1 MPVKSLRAFLPRE
14 YVSLAEGALKEYFPS
29 DFTIDLNGRTLPWEA
44 AILIPFADEAV
55 FIQAE
60 ATAFADGMALTAE
73 EGKRNTIS
81 FAYPGISYDRSIQ

>member
-1 MPVKSLRAFLPRE
+1 MSCVNSLE
-14 YVSLAEGALKEYFPS
+14 TVEK
-29 DFTIDLNGRTLPWEA
+29 DLEQC
-44 AILIPFADEAV
+44 FADEAV

-60 ATAFADGMALTAE
+60 ATTYSDLMALTAE